1 MSCAEHE
8 PRTFREAVQFLAH
21 FQAVD
26 RTFYAGGAL
35 GALDTLLEEY
45 FERDIESGILT
56 EEEAVWMIASLFF
69 NDTHYTQI
77 GGLTPAG
84 DREVTSRLSFLILDA
99 MHLLKIPTNLGIRV
113 HAPIAGQDRS
123 RKFVKKV
130 GRIYDRGWLRV
141 CYLAGK
147 KASARGF
154 PKTASSRAG
163 TDACQMRLQL
173 VAIPGRNIRCRM

>member
-1 MSCAEHE
+1 M
-8 PRTFREAVQFLAH
+8 
-21 FQAVD
+21 D

-84 DREVTSRLSFLILDA
+84 VFASMRPSQDR
-99 MHLLKIPTNLGIRV
+99 
-113 HAPIAGQDRS
+113 DRS
-123 RKFVKKV
+123 RRF
-130 GRIYDRGWLRV
+130 
-141 CYLAGK
+141 C
-147 KASARGF
+147 
-154 PKTASSRAG
+154 
-163 TDACQMRLQL
+163 
-173 VAIPGRNIRCRM
+173 

>member
-1 MSCAEHE
+1 MRDNYLAIAKVNGELCEHE

-113 HAPIAGQDRS
+113 HAPIAGQGPEPEILLKRS
-123 RKFVKKV
+123 VEYTIED
-130 GRIYDRGWLRV
+130 GYGV
-141 CYLAGK
+141 CYSLEKGI
-147 KASARGF
+147 SEGF
-154 PKTASSRAG
+154 PKTAF
-163 TDACQMRLQL
+163 Q
-173 VAIPGRNIRCRM
+173 

>member
-1 MSCAEHE
+1 MSCASTS
-8 PRTFREAVQFLAH
+8 PAPSGKQCSFLAH

-84 DREVTSRLSFLILDA
+84 DREVTSRL
-99 MHLLKIPTNLGIRV
+99 
-113 HAPIAGQDRS
+113 RS
-123 RKFVKKV
+123 
-130 GRIYDRGWLRV
+130 
-141 CYLAGK
+141 
-147 KASARGF
+147 
-154 PKTASSRAG
+154 
-163 TDACQMRLQL
+163 
-173 VAIPGRNIRCRM
+173 